1 MIKIIK
7 LTNGIEVVGK
17 VVEEN
22 DTVVVVE
29 DPLQINYRY
38 FITHAYPAV
47 TLTKYLLF
55 TDERAVSFKQSMVLN
70 SVSPRNSF
78 KEYYIAQADKSISDL
93 EQVIDKE
100 LSTLADEQVEAEQN
114 ILSEMPTPKFFN

>member
-7 LTNGIEVVGK
+7 LTNGTEVVGK

-22 DTVVVVE
+22 TSVVVLE
-29 DPLQINYRY
+29 DPLQINYKY

-55 TDERAVSFKQSMVLN
+55 SKNRAISFKQSMVLN
-70 SVSPRNSF
+70 SVAPRSTF
-78 KEYYIAQADKSISDL
+78 EDYYIAQAGKSISDL

-100 LSTLADEQVEAEQN
+100 LGMLTVDQIAPEESPLND
-114 ILSEMPTPKFFN
+114 MPTPKFVN